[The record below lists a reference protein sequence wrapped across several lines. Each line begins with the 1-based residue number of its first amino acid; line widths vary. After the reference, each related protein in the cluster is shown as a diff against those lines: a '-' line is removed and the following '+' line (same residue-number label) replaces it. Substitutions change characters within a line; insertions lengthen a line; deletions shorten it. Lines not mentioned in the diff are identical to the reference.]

1 MLIVLSPAKTLDWT
15 TPRKTKTHTTPRKL
29 DQSSEL
35 IEILREYDTEALRS
49 LMKVSEKIA
58 LLNIDRYQEFE
69 TPFNE
74 ENARQAL
81 LAFDGDSYTGFELEE
96 YDEDDFS
103 YAQEHLR
110 ILSGLYGLLRPLD
123 LIQPYRLEMGTKLKN
138 TKGKDLYSFWGDE
151 LQEMLMKDIN
161 AQGDDIL
168 VNLASNEYFK
178 SLVPKTLP
186 CRVIQPVFKE
196 YKKGTY
202 KMIALYAKRARG
214 MMANYIIRN
223 RIEDPED
230 LKNFE
235 ETGYAFDEANS
246 TDEQFVFLRKS
257 S

>member
-138 TKGKDLYSFWGDE
+138 TKGKDLYSFWGD
-151 LQEMLMKDIN
+151 
-161 AQGDDIL
+161 
-168 VNLASNEYFK
+168 
-178 SLVPKTLP
+178 
-186 CRVIQPVFKE
+186 
-196 YKKGTY
+196 
-202 KMIALYAKRARG
+202 
-214 MMANYIIRN
+214 
-223 RIEDPED
+223 
-230 LKNFE
+230 
-235 ETGYAFDEANS
+235 
-246 TDEQFVFLRKS
+246 
-257 S
+257 